1 MASSM
6 TKFTGQHLQRF
17 LAGLALRRPL
27 AVVVL
32 AALGAALSLFLTVRY
47 LEFHTNRADLVSSGD
62 RYTQLDA
69 RDKEEFDEL
78 PERVVVVIRSENPE
92 TAKAFATALGQRWE
106 NDPKI
111 DKVLY
116 RINLDSLKEKG
127 LLYLSPEDLMALRQK
142 LETNQHLLRELAAS
156 PTLQTVFALI
166 DRELT
171 SALVS
176 HVFTAGLAE
185 GEEEE
190 APIDFTPVISL
201 LRSMNQWLGGARAL
215 GVPWDS
221 LVTANTE
228 SASHDGFLWS
238 DDKRLLFVLA
248 NPRKDIGELNR
259 FHQAV
264 QSIREDVRDLQRA
277 YPNTEVGI
285 TGRAVLEADEMAV
298 AKRDM
303 SIATLISLVGV
314 ILLFIVFFRGVVR
327 PALAAI
333 TLVIALCWSLGFITL
348 TVGHLNILTIV
359 LLPMVIGLGIDYSIH
374 FLARYEEEWAA
385 AQTAG
390 LALRRTFVGTG
401 RAILAAALTTA
412 LAFFTL
418 VLTGFKGLMELG
430 FLSASGILLAA
441 LATLTVLPALLALAG
456 QSRSVEF
463 VLAQR
468 GRDGNPG
475 GYLRA
480 IGRHPWATLA
490 TSGLLVGLSVLALD
504 GVRADFNLLSMQT
517 QGTESVVWAQKIFE
531 SAKRSVLFE
540 ELRAGSLDE
549 VKRKTAALKALP
561 SVDGVESIAAVI
573 PEDQPRKLELIKA
586 IRPLLA
592 DVSPNGR
599 AAESPDVDA
608 VRAVLGRI
616 KFKMGGDIE
625 TAATGDEEQFSAE
638 RREVRRLIHE
648 FIEVTG
654 RMMPA
659 DVRQALSAFQAE
671 LRGDLH
677 AKLALLGKNL
687 TAGPLTV
694 EDLPPELRARYI
706 GNTGQYRLFVYPAE
720 NIWEFEPLG
729 RFVKDVQSVD
739 PEAHGTPV
747 TTFEFLRQ
755 IKEGYERAALYAVV
769 GVLFLAFLTL
779 RGVRLTLLALVPLA
793 VGTVWTLGLMG
804 FLDVPLNV
812 ANLLFL
818 PLIVGVGID
827 NGIYMVDRF
836 REAERTGGTPSASL
850 RSTGKAITLSSL
862 TTIVGFGSLM
872 ISSHRGIQS
881 LGLVVALGV
890 GSVLVA
896 SLTTLPSL
904 LLLLSRR
911 TALRRQVTP
920 RVTIDELRVLA
931 EVPGDSLRPGMAAE
945 RNGSGRGLPATVGA
959 GHRREAA

>member
-1 MASSM
+1 MASPM
-6 TKFTGQHLQRF
+6 TQLTGQHQQRF
-17 LAGLALRRPL
+17 LAGLALRHPL

-32 AALGAALSLFLTVRY
+32 AGFGAALSLFLTVRY

-62 RYTQLDA
+62 RYKQLDA
-69 RDKEEFDEL
+69 RDKEEFEEL

-111 DKVLY
+111 AKVLY

-127 LLYLSPEDLMALRQK
+127 LLYLSPEDLMALREK
-142 LETNQHLLRELAAS
+142 LETNQPLLRELAAS
-156 PTLQTVFALI
+156 PTLQNVFSLI

-171 SALVS
+171 SGLVS
-176 HVFTAGLAE
+176 HLFTAGLAE

-190 APIDFTPVISL
+190 APIDFTPLISL
-201 LRSMNQWLGGARAL
+201 LRSMNQWLGGSRAL
-215 GVPWDS
+215 RVPWDS
-221 LVTANTE
+221 LVPANTE

-248 NPRKDIGELNR
+248 NPRKEIGELNR

-264 QSIREDVRDLQRA
+264 QSIREDVRELQRT

-303 SIATLISLVGV
+303 SIATLISVVGV
-314 ILLFIVFFRGVVR
+314 SVLFIVFFRGVVR

-348 TVGHLNILTIV
+348 TIGHLNILTIV
-359 LLPMVIGLGIDYSIH
+359 LLPMLIGLGIDYSIH
-374 FLARYEEEWAA
+374 FLARYEEDWASG
-385 AQTAG
+385 QTAG
-390 LALRRTFVGTG
+390 LGLRRTLAGTR

-412 LAFFTL
+412 FAFFTL
-418 VLTGFKGLMELG
+418 VLTGYKGLMELG
-430 FLSASGILLAA
+430 LLSASGILLAA
-441 LATLTVLPALLALAG
+441 LATLTVLPALLALVG
-456 QSRSVEF
+456 RRGSVER
-463 VLAQR
+463 VPAQR
-468 GRDGNPG
+468 GRDDRSG

-490 TSGLLVGLSVLALD
+490 ISGLLVGLSVLAWD

-540 ELRAGSLDE
+540 ELIAGSLDE
-549 VKRKTAALKALP
+549 VKRKTAALEALP
-561 SVDGVESIAAVI
+561 SVGGVESIAAVI
-573 PEDQPRKLELIKA
+573 PEDQPRKLELIQA
-586 IRPLLA
+586 IRPRLA
-592 DVSPNGR
+592 DISPNGS

-625 TAATGDEEQFSAE
+625 TAATGDEEQFVAE
-638 RREVRRLIHE
+638 RREVRRLIQE

-654 RMMPA
+654 RMNPA
-659 DVRQALSAFQAE
+659 AARQALWAFQDE
-671 LRGDLH
+671 LLGDLH
-677 AKLALLGKNL
+677 AKLALLRINL

-694 EDLPPELRARYI
+694 EDLPPALRARYI
-706 GNTGQYRLFVYPAE
+706 GKTGQYRLFVYPAE
-720 NIWEFEPLG
+720 NIWEFESLA
-729 RFVKDVQSVD
+729 RFVTDVRSVD

-747 TTFEFLRQ
+747 TTFEFLRTMQ
-755 IKEGYERAALYAVV
+755 EGFGRAALYATV
-769 GVLFLAFLTL
+769 GVLFILLLTF
-779 RGVRLTLLALVPLA
+779 RAVGPTLLALVPLG
-793 VGTVWTLGLMG
+793 VGTAWTLGLMG
-804 FLDVPLNV
+804 FLGVPFNA

-818 PLIVGVGID
+818 PLIVGIGID
-827 NGIYMVDRF
+827 NGIHMVDRF
-836 REAERTGGTPSASL
+836 REVERTGGIPPASL

-896 SLTTLPSL
+896 SVTTLPSL
-904 LLLLSRR
+904 LMLLSRR
-911 TALRRQVTP
+911 TALRRQVP
-920 RVTIDELRVLA
+920 PLVVLDGVRVLA
-931 EVPGDSLRPGMAAE
+931 GVPGDTLRPGMASE
-945 RNGSGRGLPATVGA
+945 RNGSVRGLPATLGA
-959 GHRREAA
+959 GRRREAA